1 MVAITKRQGIR
12 NSHATKKA
20 DTQDSAAELAS
31 LLGRMT
37 ADDQKPIVPT
47 DWLFAIRKGFSSRA
61 LDSFGQNINAT
72 DAELAKMLGLSVRT
86 LARRRRMLILTPNE
100 SDRLYR
106 LARVVVRAGDVFDH
120 RANGLVWLRSPNA
133 ALGGLTPMSMLDTD
147 IGTEIVK
154 DLLGRIEYGVFS

>member
-1 MVAITKRQGIR
+1 
-12 NSHATKKA
+12 
-20 DTQDSAAELAS
+20 
-31 LLGRMT
+31 
-37 ADDQKPIVPT
+37 
-47 DWLFAIRKGFSSRA
+47 
-61 LDSFGQNINAT
+61 
-72 DAELAKMLGLSVRT
+72 MLGISVRT

-120 RANGLVWLRSPNA
+120 RANGLAWLRSPNA